1 MAPNSTK
8 PKARVI
14 VNTDESMKTFKQF
27 VSSTQMSR
35 VVRGGFPDR
44 QFDVDFWQQQ
54 GDEAIFEAAW
64 EMAGLAEEFKS
75 SHVELKPDFKDL
87 LRLLNQHQVMYL
99 IVGGYAVMKYT
110 EPFYTKDMDIWIDPS
125 PENARRTYKALVEF
139 GAPMA
144 DLTTQDLTP
153 QHVVFQFGMAPARVD
168 VMTSIDAVTF
178 SEAWSHPV
186 QTHLDDM
193 PISIISLQHLIRNK
207 EVANRDTDKIHL
219 ARLRKYGK

>member
-1 MAPNSTK
+1 
-8 PKARVI
+8 
-14 VNTDESMKTFKQF
+14 MKTLNQS
-27 VSSTQMSR
+27 VPSTQMSR

-64 EMAGLAEEFKS
+64 DMAGLAEEFKGT
-75 SHVELKPDFKDL
+75 HVELKPDFKEL
-87 LRLLNQHQVMYL
+87 LRLLNRHEVTYL

-110 EPFYTKDMDIWIDPS
+110 EPFYTKDMDIWIDRS
-125 PENARRTYKALVEF
+125 PENAQRTYQALVEF

-144 DLTTQDLTP
+144 DLTIHDLAQ

-178 SEAWSHPV
+178 GEAWEHRV
-186 QTHLDDM
+186 QTHLGDI
-193 PISIISLQHLIRNK
+193 PISIISIQHLIQNK
-207 EVANRDTDKIHL
+207 EVANRDTDQIHL
-219 ARLRKYGK
+219 ARLRKYGKQA